1 MPVKIYRPTSPGRR
15 DMSVSTFETIT
26 RTKPERSL
34 TEALKRRGGR
44 NSQGRITVRHRGG
57 GHKRRYRII
66 DFKRDRFGAPARV
79 TSIEYDPNRSA
90 RIALLSY
97 EDGEKRYIVAPLGV
111 QVGDMLE
118 SGPNAEI
125 RPGNALPIQNIPL
138 GTQIHNI
145 EMYPGRGAQLV
156 RSAGVAAQLVAK
168 EGAASA
174 GTSSQRRGT
183 LHRDGLPGDN
193 WTGIEP
199 GSQQYIHGQGRPPP
213 LAGISA
219 VGARR
224 CDGSFIPSSRWWGGA
239 VANRY
244 ARTQNSVG
252 AAGAWQAH
260 AAQQEKQVNI
270 LSGAAASV
278 DSSEFAEVEEI
289 RWDAA

>member
-34 TEALKRRGGR
+34 TETLHRKAGR

-66 DFKRDRFGAPARV
+66 DFRRDRFNAPARV
-79 TSIEYDPNRSA
+79 MSIEYDPNRSA

-118 SGPNAEI
+118 SGPNADI
-125 RPGNALPIQNIPL
+125 RPGNALPIRNIPL

-145 EMYPGRGAQLV
+145 ELYPGRGAQLV

-168 EGAASA
+168 DGPRAQVRLPSGEVRYIEMECLATIGQVSNPDHSNISMGKA
-174 GTSSQRRGT
+174 GRRRWLGF
-183 LHRDGLPGDN
+183 
-193 WTGIEP
+193 
-199 GSQQYIHGQGRPPP
+199 RPSVRGV
-213 LAGISA
+213 AM
-219 VGARR
+219 
-224 CDGSFIPSSRWWGGA
+224 DPSSHPHGGGEGRSPIGMPGPKTPWGQPALGK
-239 VANRY
+239 
-244 ARTQNSVG
+244 RTRRTKRTG
-252 AAGAWQAH
+252 
-260 AAQQEKQVNI
+260 KYI
-270 LSGAAASV
+270 IRR
-278 DSSEFAEVEEI
+278 SSK
-289 RWDAA
+289 RR